1 MKLTNKQE
9 MRVRTQLI
17 AWFADSVSGY
27 SQKELIDFITEY
39 YGEFAIEAMA
49 NPTNLEV

>member
-9 MRVRTQLI
+9 MRLRTQVI
-17 AWFADSVSGY
+17 AWFADSVSGWDT
-27 SQKELIDFITEY
+27 KELKDFITEY

-49 NPTNLEV
+49 NPTNLTV